1 MLSFMSDRRVLA
13 VSAACITAAIFLFL
27 LGTYPSWKAAIG
39 GGLSWRNEAPAVP
52 DVPPPAPSGKTSEAQ
67 PSSPGSQTPAPIAQ
81 VQTRPQPASTPIAP
95 SSPAAS
101 PAPPAAADS
110 GAPSFDIVRVE
121 PSGDSVIAAR
131 ATAGA
136 KVSLL
141 DQGKVIAEAQADG
154 SGQVAF
160 VPPALAP
167 GEHSLML
174 SVGKPDQ
181 PGGLS
186 SQSVAV
192 SVPQQAKAAPMV
204 ALLQPDQPTRLLT
217 SPSATGAPGV
227 VSTPA
232 PPVSVGAIDVE
243 EMGSVFA
250 TGHAAPGSQCRVYLN
265 GSFVANVLA
274 GKDGAWSLK
283 IQHGMKP
290 GHYSVR
296 VDQLASAA
304 GDVQARAEVPFDY
317 PAGATSSVS
326 LLRPRKG
333 TAAPPVTQL
342 SQGGATQQ
350 AASGSG
356 KAVVEASSGPAMAI
370 TDAVAK
376 ARPAADQSPVAAAT
390 IGDAPATLLA
400 PEAGVPTVV
409 AQLLTTK
416 VVHGDSLWRI
426 SRKILGHGRRYT
438 QIYAAN
444 TTQIRNPRLIY
455 PGQIFVMPQQAP

>member
-39 GGLSWRNEAPAVP
+39 DGWSWRNEAPAAP
-52 DVPPPAPSGKTSEAQ
+52 DVPSPAPSKKTSAAQ
-67 PSSPGSQTPAPIAQ
+67 PSPSGSQMSAPVAQ
-81 VQTRPQPASTPIAP
+81 VQAQPEPAPTPIAP
-95 SSPAAS
+95 QSPAAS
-101 PAPPAAADS
+101 PAPPAATNS
-110 GAPSFDIVRVE
+110 GAPTFDIVRVE

-136 KVSLL
+136 KVTLL

-160 VPPALAP
+160 VPPALTP

-192 SVPQQAKAAPMV
+192 SVPQQAKAGPMV
-204 ALLQPDQPTRLLT
+204 ALLQPDQPTRVLT
-217 SPSATGAPGV
+217 SPSPAGAPGAAAAPV
-227 VSTPA
+227 

-243 EMGSVFA
+243 EMGSVYA
-250 TGHAAPGSQCRVYLN
+250 TGHAAPGSQCRIYLN
-265 GSFVANVLA
+265 GSFVANVTA

-317 PAGATSSVS
+317 PAGAASSVS

-333 TAAPPVTQL
+333 TAAPSVASL
-342 SQGGATQQ
+342 SQGGAVPQ

-356 KAVVEASSGPAMAI
+356 KAVEASSGSAMAI
-370 TDAVAK
+370 TDRAAK
-376 ARPAADQSPVAAAT
+376 VHPAPDQITVAAAT
-390 IGDAPATLLA
+390 LGDAPATTLA

>member
-39 GGLSWRNEAPAVP
+39 DGLSWRNEAPAAP
-52 DVPPPAPSGKTSEAQ
+52 DVPSTAPSRKTSQAQ
-67 PSSPGSQTPAPIAQ
+67 PSSPGSQTPTPVAQ
-81 VQTRPQPASTPIAP
+81 VQTRPEPASTPITPQA
-95 SSPAAS
+95 PAAI
-101 PAPPAAADS
+101 PVPPAAADN

-121 PSGDSVIAAR
+121 RSGDSVIAAR

-192 SVPQQAKAAPMV
+192 SVPQQAKTAPMV

-217 SPSATGAPGV
+217 SPSPAGTPGAAA
-227 VSTPA
+227 TPA

-243 EMGSVFA
+243 EMGSVYA
-250 TGHAAPGSQCRVYLN
+250 TGHAAPGSQCRIYLN
-265 GSFVANVLA
+265 GSFVANVTA

-333 TAAPPVTQL
+333 MAALQAPQL
-342 SQGGATQQ
+342 PQRAATPQVAGAP
-350 AASGSG
+350 G
-356 KAVVEASSGPAMAI
+356 KVVEASSGPAMAI
-370 TDAVAK
+370 NDAVAK
-376 ARPAADQSPVAAAT
+376 AHPAADQTTVAAAT
-390 IGDAPATLLA
+390 VGDASATTLA
-400 PEAGVPTVV
+400 PEAGVPAVV